1 MHWFWLAWLLAGEL
15 WDDELWDELATRA
28 VQLARDAGAL
38 GELPIALIYRAAV
51 HVYAGEIGAATALIA
66 ESGAIT
72 AVTGQ
77 APLMFTT
84 LLLAGWQ
91 GDERRRRRR
100 FALGRH
106 ERERPR
112 RGTVDRWVRAS

>member
-1 MHWFWLAWLLAGEL
+1 MHWFWLAWMLAGEL

-51 HVYAGEIGAATALIA
+51 HVYAGELDAAAALIE

-72 AVTGQ
+72 ADHRPGAVDVHDVAARRVAGRRAPRRQASSSRRSPTGWN
-77 APLMFTT
+77 A
-84 LLLAGWQ
+84 AR
-91 GDERRRRRR
+91 DERS
-100 FALGRH
+100 
-106 ERERPR
+106 
-112 RGTVDRWVRAS
+112 VRSGS